1 MGKELSSN
9 NLRIVKEQQ
18 IINKLRYTKVELKKY
33 QKVKEKVRQHQV
45 PVRPNKLCQ
54 NVGRDPDLKRRN
66 A

>member
-45 PVRPNKLCQ
+45 PVRPKKPCK
-54 NVGRDPDLKRRN
+54 NVGRDPDLKRKN